1 MIWEGPRTA
10 EQYTEQ
16 ENQMTPSTFIKVWEL
31 SHTGKNNA
39 WLYAGLVQETL
50 LLYAVHCWRHTQ
62 GGFNTHAHMQT
73 LSVRMELCINWP
85 SVILGWQAEQRL
97 SSHCLLAVR
106 TKLSCILR
114 GWLIIWL
121 TWIRLANFLTD
132 WLVTDWFIRF
142 LFWFN
147 DVTNFWVSEWIIY
160 WLTAR

>member
-1 MIWEGPRTA
+1 MHD
-10 EQYTEQ
+10 YTQ
-16 ENQMTPSTFIKVWEL
+16 
-31 SHTGKNNA
+31 A
-39 WLYAGLVQETL
+39 L
-50 LLYAVHCWRHTQ
+50 LLYTVHCWRHTQ

-142 LFWFN
+142 LSFFFFDLMMWLISE
-147 DVTNFWVSEWIIY
+147 WVSELFTDWLPDNLLREWLTIY
-160 WLTAR
+160 WLTDWLIEWVTNLSSDWL